1 VVKKVI
7 WLQRLLREIGLDQKT
22 VTINI
27 NNKGAIDYAKNA
39 QFSQRTKHIDIK
51 HHFIQDHLN
60 KEEIKLAY
68 ILSQENIAD
77 ILTKSLDKTRFK
89 KLRKQI
95 GIKELREIVSN
106 STD

>member
-1 VVKKVI
+1 VVKEVI

-27 NNKGAIDYAKNA
+27 DNKEAIDYAKNA

-51 HHFIQDHLN
+51 HYFIRDHLD
-60 KEEIKLAY
+60 KGEIKLAY
-68 ILSQENIAD
+68 IPSQENIAD
-77 ILTKSLDKTRFK
+77 ILTKSLDKTRFER
-89 KLRKQI
+89 LRKQR
-95 GIKELREIVSN
+95 GMKELREILSS